1 MSLSVYVVPTICE
14 PLVGHSTCVR
24 QYPHLL
30 GLELADIHGT
40 ESRMP
45 IDMLIGSDYY
55 WELVTG
61 SICRGVNGPI
71 AIHTKLGW
79 VLSGPSAHGETGC
92 CAMNLSVTHVLRVD
106 TCSAEPTLEDQL
118 RAFWELEAL
127 GIQDKEKT
135 LYDSF
140 TEAVKFENG
149 RYKVPLPWKEFHDT
163 LPDNYQLSLSRLQ
176 GLLRRLKQDS
186 AVLKEYDDT
195 IKDQL
200 KKGS

>member
-1 MSLSVYVVPTICE
+1 MVPTICV
-14 PLVGHSTCVR
+14 PLIGHSTCVR

-30 GLELADIHGT
+30 GLELADAHDT
-40 ESRMP
+40 DSRMP

-61 SICRGVNGPI
+61 SICRGANGPI

-79 VLSGPSAHGETGC
+79 VLSGPSACVEPGR
-92 CAMNLSVTHVLRVD
+92 CATNLTVTHVLRAD
-106 TCSAEPTLEDQL
+106 SCSAEPCTLEDQL

-149 RYKVPLPWKEFHDT
+149 RYKVPLP
-163 LPDNYQLSLSRLQ
+163 
-176 GLLRRLKQDS
+176 
-186 AVLKEYDDT
+186 
-195 IKDQL
+195 
-200 KKGS
+200 